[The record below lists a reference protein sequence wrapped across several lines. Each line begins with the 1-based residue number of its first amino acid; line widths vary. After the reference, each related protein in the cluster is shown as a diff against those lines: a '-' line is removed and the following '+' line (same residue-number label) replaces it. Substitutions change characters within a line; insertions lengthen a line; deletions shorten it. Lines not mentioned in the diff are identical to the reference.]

1 MGIKSN
7 QKDNASSLK
16 NGTNGKDSSK
26 FRRLIRVFFARG
38 LISEICFA
46 IIIIFVFVAVFAP
59 LISPHDPNVQ
69 VLEDR
74 LQKPSSTY
82 FLGTDHLGRDL
93 LSRIIY
99 GARVSLYASFLAGL
113 FAAAIGIFLGLLA
126 GYFGKI
132 TSQIIL
138 RFTDAMLSI
147 PGIIL
152 TLVLAAVMGGGLQSI
167 ILAIGIGMV
176 PTYVRMMNGLVLSLK
191 ENDFITASRIIGQ
204 RNSII
209 LVKHLLPN
217 CFPTLIVLFTINLGV
232 GIMLEAAI
240 SFLGVGIDP
249 PTATWGGMVADGY
262 PHLTTSPLISIIPGI
277 CIILIVVAFNIVG
290 DGLRDAL
297 DPRLR
302 GKL

>member
-7 QKDNASSLK
+7 QKNTANFIE
-16 NGTNGKDSSK
+16 NGANEKDSSK
-26 FRRLIRVFFARG
+26 FRQVVRVFFARG

-46 IIIIFVFVAVFAP
+46 IIVIFVLVAVFAP
-59 LISPHDPNVQ
+59 LISPYDPNVQ
-69 VLEDR
+69 VLADR

-99 GARVSLYASFLAGL
+99 GTRVSLYASFLAGL
-113 FAAAIGIFLGLLA
+113 FAAAIGIFFGLLA
-126 GYFGKI
+126 GFFGKI

-138 RFTDAMLSI
+138 RSTDAMLSI
-147 PGIIL
+147 PGIIF

-204 RNSII
+204 RNFVI
-209 LVKHLLPN
+209 LFKHLLPN
-217 CFPTLIVLFTINLGV
+217 CFPSLIVLFTINLGV

-249 PTATWGGMVADGY
+249 PTASWGGMVADGY